1 MQQLLTPAFL
11 QTLQEI
17 VMTIQE
23 AGLVL
28 SFLISVFMGR
38 ITARASSTEK
48 VPLDNSDIVVFI
60 F

>member
-38 ITARASSTEK
+38 ITAQTSPTEK

>member
-11 QTLQEI
+11 QTLQEV

-38 ITARASSTEK
+38 ITAQTSSTEK